1 MVICSSIYPYK
12 KKYRFKMIRSILRS
26 SKMKNIPRPVNKHDV
41 YHAHIYFDR
50 ETLIYVTQLYQ
61 RVDQKFGL
69 SIRIGKIHQELVGP
83 HPKWS
88 CQITFTNDQF
98 SEVIPW
104 LDKNRC
110 GLSVLVHGLSGDAIR
125 DHTKYA
131 YWLGDS
137 ISLNLSIFG
146 VN

>member
-1 MVICSSIYPYK
+1 MI
-12 KKYRFKMIRSILRS
+12 FKMIRLILRS
-26 SKMKNIPRPVNKHDV
+26 LKMKNTPRPVNRHDA
-41 YHAHIYFDR
+41 YHAHIYFDK
-50 ETLIYVTQLYQ
+50 ETLIFATQLC
-61 RVDQKFGL
+61 RRLDQKFGS
-69 SIRIGKIHQELVGP
+69 SIRIGLIHQELVGP

-98 SEVIPW
+98 SEFIPW
-104 LDKNRC
+104 LDKNRS
-110 GLSVLVHGLSGDAIR
+110 GLSIFVHGLSGNVIR
-125 DHTKYA
+125 DHTEYA